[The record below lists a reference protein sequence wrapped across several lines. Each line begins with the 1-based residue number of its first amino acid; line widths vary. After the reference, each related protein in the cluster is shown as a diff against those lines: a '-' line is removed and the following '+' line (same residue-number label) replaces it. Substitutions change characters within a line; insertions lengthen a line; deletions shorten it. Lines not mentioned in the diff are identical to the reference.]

1 MDESSTNDSVGNGS
15 SGQSV
20 MNPNIGKGNELNRVN
35 ALNKD
40 LDPSLES
47 KNGEY

>member
-20 MNPNIGKGNELNRVN
+20 MNPNVGKCDELNGAS
-35 ALNKD
+35 ALNED
-40 LDPSLES
+40 SDPSPES
-47 KNGEY
+47 EDGEY